1 MRQIETAAKTC
12 KWPPGFSATM
22 PARTVHDRPAI
33 SLNDHPALKVLP
45 RRVEFS
51 TFHGEW
57 GAKSARFQMLTTTM
71 LPNEGVSGDRMAEE
85 LALEGGG
92 VRFFKDIRAGRL
104 STCFTAGVASK
115 GLEGFSRADSKGFEL
130 VQSGLMDVGRS
141 TSGQLIESLL
151 YIAPGRHSCQGFA
164 GQPSQVC
171 RFWPL

>member
-1 MRQIETAAKTC
+1 MAMRQIETAAKTC

-92 VRFFKDIRAGRL
+92 
-104 STCFTAGVASK
+104 S
-115 GLEGFSRADSKGFEL
+115 GFSRTLGRGGYQHALQLVLQVRGLRDFLEL
-130 VQSGLMDVGRS
+130 IRRVLSWFKVD
-141 TSGQLIESLL
+141 
-151 YIAPGRHSCQGFA
+151 
-164 GQPSQVC
+164 
-171 RFWPL
+171 